1 VKVSRRIALFAVA
14 IATLA
19 AAPAPAATPRLA
31 PADRSAIDSVLGR
44 FIPDAVFREN
54 PLAARPLAAPE
65 LLAGT
70 TKEQWAKGAIP
81 VYPFSGRRTSF
92 TGWIPTWIDG
102 PRVAFTVLL
111 HAKNRHAKV
120 PQVLYDVVM
129 HEIDG
134 RWLVQSFYPAV
145 VFGQTS
151 ITSNKDYAPGTA
163 SASPTHLGTVWFAI
177 PAAVVGAVLGI
188 PVVVF
193 AVLWIRR
200 RKARAGQGRRELPP
214 LPESLRPPS
223 RRSRPFARSRRVP
236 GLRSPDRP

>member
-1 VKVSRRIALFAVA
+1 MKVFRRMAL
-14 IATLA
+14 LA
-19 AAPAPAATPRLA
+19 AAIAALAAVPAHAAA
-31 PADRSAIDSVLGR
+31 PNVTAADRNAIDSVLGR

-54 PLAARPLAAPE
+54 PLAARSFAAPE

-92 TGWIPTWIDG
+92 KGWIPTWIDG
-102 PRVAFTVLL
+102 PRVAFTVLV
-111 HAKNRHAKV
+111 HAQNRHARV

-129 HEIDG
+129 RKVGG

-145 VFGQTS
+145 VFGQKS

-163 SASPTHLGTVWFAI
+163 SPTTTHLGSVWFAI

-188 PVVVF
+188 PLVVF
-193 AVLWIRR
+193 AVLWVRR

-223 RRSRPFARSRRVP
+223 R
-236 GLRSPDRP
+236 